1 MKVSLTIDDNLLV
14 KASQLTGIID
24 KTALLKAGLSALI
37 ALKSHKQPT
46 NWESIE
52 KSYESVLG
60 DETSIALKNYQPQ
73 VETTENSLDT
83 FDTFQALMEIGR
95 RCAAL
100 PTQDTRSQDDI
111 LGYNDRGTFS

>member
-60 DETSIALKNYQPQ
+60 NETSIALKNYQPQ
-73 VETTENSLDT
+73 VETTENSP
-83 FDTFQALMEIGR
+83 DTFQAIMEISR

>member
-1 MKVSLTIDDNLLV
+1 MKVSLTIDDNLLI

-52 KSYESVLG
+52 KSDESVLG
-60 DETSIALKNYQPQ
+60 NETSIALKNYQPQ

-83 FDTFQALMEIGR
+83 FQAIMEISR

-100 PTQDTRSQDDI
+100 PTQDARSEDEI
-111 LGYNDRGTFS
+111 LGYNDRGTFSWL

>member
-1 MKVSLTIDDNLLV
+1 MKISLTIDDNLLV

-83 FDTFQALMEIGR
+83 FQAIMEIGR